1 MANPP
6 FKTQINLWPPGECQ
20 AANSGS
26 RGWCSAV
33 PEFFAMVASVSRS
46 TKAALC
52 VGLLVGTSDDGRV
65 IVGGNDP
72 LRRAQH
78 IDGYDLQLGSDV
90 FGRDPA
96 AGRGR
101 AVSYTHLT

>member
-1 MANPP
+1 
-6 FKTQINLWPPGECQ
+6 
-20 AANSGS
+20 
-26 RGWCSAV
+26 
-33 PEFFAMVASVSRS
+33 MVALVSHS

-96 AGRGR
+96 AGRDREVPRDWSDTRLRTTRKSPVLRTAGQTPDSFKQQ
-101 AVSYTHLT
+101 AVRRR

>member
-1 MANPP
+1 
-6 FKTQINLWPPGECQ
+6 
-20 AANSGS
+20 
-26 RGWCSAV
+26 
-33 PEFFAMVASVSRS
+33 MVASVSRS

-101 AVSYTHLT
+101 EVPRRLERYAFTHHDKISCLEDCRPDA